1 MTPLVPAEDEFVEIG
16 LDMGSV
22 LFPVDGLNV

>member
-22 LFPVDGLNV
+22 LLPVDGLNV

>member
-1 MTPLVPAEDEFVEIG
+1 MTPLVPAEDEFVEKG

-22 LFPVDGLNV
+22 LLPVDGLNV